1 VRLPSVL
8 VSAVGCDF
16 LMGGIAFGHLDTVH
30 PWFQHEPYPG
40 YTLTYRAIVS
50 RLRAIVN
57 EVVIGRP
64 SGSVLRNTWRSFAKS
79 STSRNLPAHL
89 PRTGVDG

>member
-16 LMGGIAFGHLDTVH
+16 LTGVIAFGHIDTTRL
-30 PWFQHEPYPG
+30 WFQHEPHPG
-40 YTLTYRAIVS
+40 YTLTYKAIVS

-79 STSRNLPAHL
+79 STTCDLPAHL